1 MDQTLAGPRGDWE
14 PVCLVREA
22 SEVASQAD
30 GAGRKPAER
39 RGSATP
45 SLFVRIDRVAAEQT
59 ITVEQAAELAGVSAS
74 TLERW
79 VSSRVIP
86 LRDGRWTRSA
96 AAQARVVAR
105 LLDRGHSLEE
115 LRQAVRQGKLAFG
128 YVEDLL
134 PEPGRTHS
142 PAEVASITGLE
153 EALIERL
160 MALLGTPTALERRL
174 TDQDVEAIKTMA
186 KVLESGFPLVA
197 LLQLT
202 RVYAQS
208 IRKLAE
214 TEVRLFHLFV
224 HEPLIRDGVPAL
236 EMAEQMEG
244 LVRGLLPLA
253 SPLMEYIHNRY
264 LRFYIEQDVIG
275 HMETELEGSHQ
286 LGRIQMTFCFV
297 DLTGFTRY
305 TEEEGDEEALDL
317 VERFVEAVE
326 ATLPSEAVIVK
337 TIGDEVMVVSSDPV
351 TLTEWAVGFLSLF
364 PDRPQPRVGLHY
376 GRAVYRD
383 GDYFGG
389 DVNLAHR
396 VVNRALGGEVL
407 ATAAIADAV
416 GKSGY
421 LEFDPIGEVDLP
433 GFGTLVELFV
443 VRVRADQEGES

>member
-1 MDQTLAGPRGDWE
+1 
-14 PVCLVREA
+14 
-22 SEVASQAD
+22 
-30 GAGRKPAER
+30 
-39 RGSATP
+39 
-45 SLFVRIDRVAAEQT
+45 VAAEPT
-59 ITVEQAAELAGVSAS
+59 ISTSEAAELAGVSPS
-74 TLERW
+74 TLQRW
-79 VSSRVIP
+79 VASKVIP
-86 LRDGRWTRSA
+86 LRNGRWTRSA

-105 LLDRGHSLEE
+105 LRARGHSLQQ
-115 LRQAVRQGKLAFG
+115 LRQAVREGRLAFG

-134 PEPGRTHS
+134 PEPGRS
-142 PAEVASITGLE
+142 LGPAEVAERTGLE

-174 TDQDVEAIKTMA
+174 TEQDAQAIEEMSS
-186 KVLESGFPLVA
+186 VLDSGFPLVA

-202 RVYAQS
+202 RVYAQA
-208 IRKLAE
+208 IRKIAE
-214 TEVRLFHLFV
+214 AEVRLFHIYV
-224 HEPLIRDGVPAL
+224 HEPLIREGVPAL

-244 LVRGLLPLA
+244 LVRGLLPVSA
-253 SPLMEYIHNRY
+253 PLMEYIHNRY

-275 HMETELEGSHQ
+275 HMESELGGSAQ
-286 LGRIQMTFCFV
+286 LGRIQMAFCFV

-326 ATLPSEAVIVK
+326 ATLPSEALIVK
-337 TIGDEVMVVSSDPV
+337 SIGDEVMIVSPDPE
-351 TLTEWAVGFLSLF
+351 TLTEWAVGFLALF
-364 PDRPQPRVGLHY
+364 PDRPQPRVGLHW

-407 ATAAIADAV
+407 ATAAVADAV
-416 GKSGY
+416 GSTGY

-433 GFGTLVELFV
+433 GFPAPVDLFV
-443 VRVRADQEGES
+443 ARARSMDEEAGGAEE